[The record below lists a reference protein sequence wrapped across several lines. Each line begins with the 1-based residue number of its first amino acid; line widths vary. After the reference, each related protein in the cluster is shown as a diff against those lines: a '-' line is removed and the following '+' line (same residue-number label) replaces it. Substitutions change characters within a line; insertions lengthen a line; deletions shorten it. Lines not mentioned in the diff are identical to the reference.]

1 MQRLVLTL
9 VLTFL
14 LFSNV
19 HAGRTVFKNGNTYE
33 GQVNWTS
40 SVKIDLPPG
49 KWKQI
54 DRWEWY
60 WRSIYA
66 RGVSLIQE
74 DNNKAVAFLEIYE
87 INTAGKYI
95 FWNNAWLQRIFFK
108 GKHDGCYQRPEYYLQ
123 MRWKKGASFNCF
135 NVRHFDTVKRF
146 ETPDESWQERADAG
160 WKKYFRDNSTIVPKI
175 MLTRWHDFYA
185 PTIRSSVM
193 GMGHMIDP
201 EYFGGPKSE
210 FTTED
215 TSEYHRANIENYP
228 KHKKY
233 MEDFV
238 SNAAYEQS
246 KFEDSLRAK
255 KRHKLD
261 LSQIKMK
268 EFNNANKSLTGNNSD
283 ISSQILSLTELYKS
297 GALSKAEFD
306 KAMKKILN

>member
-1 MQRLVLTL
+1 MLRLLYIF

-14 LFSNV
+14 LFSNAY
-19 HAGRTVFKNGNTYE
+19 AGRTVFKNGNIYE
-33 GQVNWTS
+33 GQVKWKTS
-40 SVKIDLPPG
+40 FKVDLPPG

-74 DNNKAVAFLEIYE
+74 DDGKAVAFYEIYE

-95 FWNNAWLQRIFFK
+95 YALNSWLQRIFFK

-146 ETPDESWQERADAG
+146 ETPDEQWQEVADAG
-160 WKKYFRDNSTIVPKI
+160 WKKYFRENSTIVPNI
-175 MLTRWHDFYA
+175 MLSRWSDFYS
-185 PTIRSSVM
+185 PTVQGSVL
-193 GMGHMIDP
+193 GTGYMIDP
-201 EYFGGPKSE
+201 EYFGGPQSK
-210 FTTED
+210 FITED
-215 TSEYHRANIENYP
+215 TSEYHRANINNHP

-238 SNAAYEQS
+238 SSAALEHI
-246 KFEDSLRAK
+246 KFEDSVRARK
-255 KRHKLD
+255 KHKLNF
-261 LSQIKMK
+261 SMINMK
-268 EFNNANKSLTGNNSD
+268 EVNSTSTVSENNSD

-297 GALSKAEFD
+297 GALTKVEFD
-306 KAMKKILN
+306 KAMKNILN